1 MARGRRRFLRWY
13 RALPLALVSALG
25 IISLAFSYAPSFLF
39 QTLYPLEYEDLI
51 LESSVRHG
59 LDPYL
64 VAAVIDTESDWD
76 ADAESSKGA
85 LGLMQLMPETAAD
98 MAEWG
103 LVDSS
108 IYDEDDLSD
117 PATNIEYGCA
127 FLAYLLE
134 YYNGSTDKAVAA
146 YNAGMG
152 NVDEWLQEESVLAG
166 AITFPETQAYLA
178 RVTTARTRYEELYP
192 TAFST

>member
-39 QTLYPLEYEDLI
+39 QALYPLEYEELI
-51 LESSVRHG
+51 LESSIRHG

-108 IYDEDDLSD
+108 VYDEDDLSD

-152 NVDEWLQEESVLAG
+152 NVDEWLQEESVLTG